1 MRESKLRK
9 KNSGG
14 IVMKWNWKKNTAV
27 LFAGLSLVFT
37 AACGDEEETALPGN
51 EGDTGS
57 ASVEYQEYP
66 STVKVGTASQ
76 GGTYFIVGGGLAS
89 LLEQKLDITANV
101 EVTGGPVHNMQLT
114 QAGDQDLG
122 LVTLG
127 PAYEGYTG
135 TGEWTAGE
143 TMDDVR
149 IVFPMYTT
157 PIHWWALEDSGVTKL
172 EDIKGQRVGVG
183 PAGGT
188 SGTYVPL
195 IHDVL
200 GLDTDNVQAGASDMA
215 SQQMDGQLDIIGYA
229 AGIPISAVSEIEVQR
244 DINFFGIE
252 GETRDKVI
260 EEFPYFFPFTIP
272 ADTYTTLDQDI
283 ETIAMFN
290 FGIVRKD
297 ENPDFV
303 YDLVKAYHENSEM
316 LTQTHASMKEAV
328 AEAITKNESVPLHP
342 GAIKYYE
349 EIGIELPESVYPEE
363 WE

>member
-1 MRESKLRK
+1 MS
-9 KNSGG
+9 
-14 IVMKWNWKKNTAV
+14 WNWKKKTLGLV
-27 LFAGLSLVFT
+27 AGLSLVFT
-37 AACGDEEETALPGN
+37 AACGGSDTSTSEEKDAN
-51 EGDTGS
+51 EGGEA
-57 ASVEYQEYP
+57 ASQEVSYQDYP
-66 STVKVGTASQ
+66 KTVKVGTASQ

-89 LLEQKLDITANV
+89 LLENELDVTANV

-114 QAGDQDLG
+114 QAGDQDVG
-122 LVTLG
+122 FVTLG

-135 TGEWTAGE
+135 TGEWTAGNKME
-143 TMDDVR
+143 DVR
-149 IVFPMYTT
+149 IAFPMYTT
-157 PIHWWALEDSGVTKL
+157 PIHWWALEDSGVDSI
-172 EDIKGQRVGVG
+172 EEIAGQRVGVG

-200 GLDTDNVQAGASDMA
+200 GLDTENVQAGASDMA

-244 DINFFGIE
+244 KINFFGID
-252 GETRDKVI
+252 GEMRDKVI

-272 ADTYTTLDQDI
+272 ADTYTTLDHDI

-290 FGIVRKD
+290 FGIVHKD
-297 ENPDFV
+297 ANPDFV
-303 YDLVKAYHENSEM
+303 YDLVKAYHENQDE
-316 LTQTHASMKEAV
+316 LIGTHASMEEAV
-328 AEAITKNESVPLHP
+328 AEAITINDSVPLHP

-349 EIGIELPESVYPEE
+349 EIGIELPESVYPAE

>member
-1 MRESKLRK
+1 
-9 KNSGG
+9 
-14 IVMKWNWKKNTAV
+14 VNWKKKALT
-27 LFAGLSLVFT
+27 LIAGLSLVVS
-37 AACGDEEETALPGN
+37 AACSSGGGETTGGN
-51 EGDTGS
+51 DSESGS
-57 ASVEYQEYP
+57 GEITYKEYP
-66 STVKVGTASQ
+66 STVKIGTASQ

-89 LLEQKLDITANV
+89 LLEKELDVTANV

-135 TGEWTAGE
+135 TGEWTQGNK
-143 TMDDVR
+143 MDDVR
-149 IVFPMYTT
+149 ITFPMYTT
-157 PIHWWALEDSGVTKL
+157 PIHWWALADSGVDSI

-195 IHDVL
+195 IHEVL

-244 DINFFGIE
+244 EINFFGLD
-252 GETRDKVI
+252 GEMREKVLA
-260 EEFPYFFPFTIP
+260 EFPYFFEFTIP
-272 ADTYTTLDQDI
+272 ADTYTTLDRDI

-297 ENPDFV
+297 TNIDFV
-303 YDLVKAYHENSEM
+303 YDLVKAYHENNDA
-316 LTQTHASMKEAV
+316 LVQTHVSMKEAV
-328 AEAITKNESVPLHP
+328 AEAITLNKDVPLHP

-349 EIGIELPESVYPEE
+349 EIGIELPESVYPPE
-363 WE
+363 WEK

>member
-1 MRESKLRK
+1 MS
-9 KNSGG
+9 
-14 IVMKWNWKKNTAV
+14 WKKKALTLV
-27 LFAGLSLVFT
+27 AGLSLVVS
-37 AACGDEEETALPGN
+37 AACSGGETTGGN
-51 EGDTGS
+51 ESESGS
-57 ASVEYQEYP
+57 TEITYKEYP
-66 STVKVGTASQ
+66 STVKIGTASQ

-89 LLEQKLDITANV
+89 LLEKEMDVTANV

-114 QAGDQDLG
+114 QAGEQDLG

-135 TGEWTAGE
+135 TGEWTAGNKME
-143 TMDDVR
+143 DVR

-157 PIHWWALEDSGVTKL
+157 PIHWWALKESGVDSI

-244 DINFFGIE
+244 EINFFGLD
-252 GETRDKVI
+252 GEMREKVLK
-260 EEFPYFFPFTIP
+260 EFPYFFEFTIP
-272 ADTYTTLDQDI
+272 SDTYTTLDHDI

-297 ENPDFV
+297 TNVDFV
-303 YDLVKAYHENSEM
+303 YDLVKAYHENNDM
-316 LTQTHASMKEAV
+316 LVQTHASMKEAV
-328 AEAITKNESVPLHP
+328 AEAITINKDVPLHP

-349 EIGIELPESVYPEE
+349 EIGIELPDSVYPPE
-363 WE
+363 WEK

>member
-1 MRESKLRK
+1 
-9 KNSGG
+9 
-14 IVMKWNWKKNTAV
+14 MKFNWKKKAIAAV
-27 LFAGLSLVFT
+27 AGLSLVLT
-37 AACGDEEETALPGN
+37 SACGNGGGSETSGEAA
-51 EGDTGS
+51 EIK
-57 ASVEYQEYP
+57 YQDYP
-66 STVKVGTASQ
+66 KTVKIGTASQ

-114 QAGDQDLG
+114 QAGEQDIG
-122 LVTLG
+122 MVTLG
-127 PAYEGYTG
+127 PAYEGFTG
-135 TGEWTAGE
+135 TGEWTGGNKME
-143 TMDDVR
+143 DVR

-157 PIHWWALEDSGVTKL
+157 PIHWWALEESGVKNI

-195 IHDVL
+195 IHEVL

-244 DINFFGIE
+244 KINFFGID
-252 GETRDKVI
+252 GEMRDKVI
-260 EEFPYFFPFTIP
+260 EKFPYFFPFTIP

-297 ENPDFV
+297 ANQDFV
-303 YDLVKAYHENSEM
+303 YDLVKAYHENHDM
-316 LTQTHASMKEAV
+316 LVKTHVSMEEAV
-328 AEAITKNESVPLHP
+328 EEAIKINKDVPLHP

-349 EIGIELPESVYPEE
+349 EKGIELPESVYPPEMNKK
-363 WE
+363 

>member
-1 MRESKLRK
+1 
-9 KNSGG
+9 
-14 IVMKWNWKKNTAV
+14 MKWNWKKKALTLV
-27 LFAGLSLVFT
+27 AGLSLAFI
-37 AACGDEEETALPGN
+37 AACGN
-51 EGDTGS
+51 S
-57 ASVEYQEYP
+57 ASNSAPEDEPKEGSSTEVAYQEYP
-66 STVKVGTASQ
+66 STVKIGTASQ
-76 GGTYFIVGGGLAS
+76 GGTYFIVGGGLAT
-89 LLEQKLDITANV
+89 LLENQLDVTANV

-135 TGEWTAGE
+135 TGEWTGGNKME
-143 TMDDVR
+143 DVR

-157 PIHWWALEDSGVTKL
+157 PIHWWALENSGVKSI
-172 EDIKGQRVGVG
+172 EDIAGQRVGVG

-195 IHDVL
+195 IHETL

-244 DINFFGIE
+244 DINFFGLK
-252 GETRDKVI
+252 GEKRDKVI
-260 EEFPYFFPFTIP
+260 EEFPYFFPYTIP
-272 ADTYTTLDQDI
+272 ADTYTTLDHDI

-297 ENPDFV
+297 ANVDFV
-303 YDLVKAYHENSEM
+303 YDLVKAYHENHDM
-316 LTQTHASMKEAV
+316 LVQTHASMKEAV
-328 AEAITKNESVPLHP
+328 AEAITKNKDIPLHP

-349 EIGIELPESVYPEE
+349 EIGIELPESVYPAE
-363 WE
+363 WTE

>member
-1 MRESKLRK
+1 
-9 KNSGG
+9 
-14 IVMKWNWKKNTAV
+14 MKQHWKRVVTV
-27 LFAGLSLVFT
+27 LTGLSLLIL
-37 AACGDEEETALPGN
+37 AACSSGETQTSGDSGEVN
-51 EGDTGS
+51 
-57 ASVEYQEYP
+57 YKEYP
-66 STVKVGTASQ
+66 NTVKVGTASQ

-89 LLEQKLDITANV
+89 LLEQELDVTANV
-101 EVTGGPVHNMQLT
+101 EVTGGPVHNMQLV
-114 QAGDQDLG
+114 QAGEQDVG
-122 LVTLG
+122 FVTLG

-135 TGEWTAGE
+135 TGEWTEGKKLQ
-143 TMDDVR
+143 DVR
-149 IVFPMYTT
+149 IIFPMYTT
-157 PIHWWALEDSGVTKL
+157 PIHWWALESSGVTKI

-195 IHDVL
+195 IHEVL

-244 DINFFGIE
+244 KLNFFGLD
-252 GETRDKVI
+252 GEKRDKVI

-272 ADTYTTLDQDI
+272 ADTYETLDRDI

-297 ENPDFV
+297 TNEDFV
-303 YDLVKAYHENSEM
+303 YDLVKSYHEKQDVM
-316 LTQTHASMKEAV
+316 IQTHKSMKEAV
-328 AEAITKNESVPLHP
+328 AEAITINEDIPLHP

-349 EIGIELPESVYPEE
+349 EIGIELPESVYPPE
-363 WE
+363 WNN